1 MSVLAGCWDLR
12 NMVGIH
18 EIDCPRCGKKEGI
31 EVFDRDNLTISDSV
45 CSGCGYTVQTDVAM
59 WMRDELVEA
68 VAIQPGGYMGEE

>member
-45 CSGCGYTVQTDVAM
+45 CSGCDYTVPEGVVL
-59 WMRDELVEA
+59 ELYLK
-68 VAIQPGGYMGEE
+68 QFGKK